1 MEKTHCDGCG
11 VTESKDVSKD
21 HRKIYRVTFI
31 ITEDTRFPEGSERF
45 EGDLCTDCQ
54 GHILH
59 NYFGRSAEGKLDV
72 PAFLEPVSSRRVV
85 QK

>member
-11 VTESKDVSKD
+11 VTEDKDVSKD
-21 HRKIYRVTFI
+21 RRKIYRVTFI
-31 ITEDTRFPEGSERF
+31 ITEDKRFPEGAQKF

-59 NYFGRSAEGKLDV
+59 NYFKVSAEGKLDV
-72 PAFLEPVSSRRVV
+72 PAFLEPVGSRRVV

>member
-1 MEKTHCDGCG
+1 MEKMHCDGCG
-11 VTESKDVSKD
+11 VTEDKGVSKD

-31 ITEDTRFPEGSERF
+31 ITEDKRFPEGAERF
-45 EGDLCTDCQ
+45 EADLCTDCQ
-54 GHILH
+54 GIVLH

>member
-11 VTESKDVSKD
+11 VTESKTVSKD
-21 HRKIYRVTFI
+21 HRTIYRVTFVI
-31 ITEDTRFPEGSERF
+31 IEDKRFPEGAQKF

-59 NYFGRSAEGKLDV
+59 NYFGVSAEGKLDV
-72 PAFLEPVSSRRVV
+72 PAFLEPVASRRVV